1 VTRRVEAVSTRSRSA
16 PPLEDDLRLPRPPGV
31 VRRFW
36 SRHPVLADVLI
47 ALLSLLLTLTPA
59 STFRDPGGAPHP
71 AGIPLVILTVIACGL
86 LLRRRQW
93 PLIVFIVSYVL
104 AAAFLFAP
112 TPIGSVLLLFTSYS
126 LAVYRSSR
134 VAWLGFGIGI
144 GSLTLLSAVLTLVG
158 VTDLAI
164 ALNSIVSELMLSLV
178 GTLIGVNIGGRKRYV
193 EAIIDRSR
201 QLLRERDQQGRIAA
215 SAERARIAREM
226 HDIVSHSLTVIVA
239 LTEGAAATPDADRA
253 RAANA
258 QAAQTARSALRE
270 MRSMLGV
277 LRDDSGGSAPLL
289 PLDEDLVATAV
300 ESARAAGF
308 PVTLRTST
316 TRTDSRALPRQVR
329 FAVGRVVQ
337 EGLTNAMR
345 HAPAASSIDVIVTAG
360 DRQVRAEV
368 RNDGVTDQTGPGGY
382 GLRGLRERI
391 ALAGGTL
398 QAGRVGAATW
408 HVVAEIPCP
417 DEDPDDAGVPGD
429 GAAPQAATVTPR
441 EPSASPTPPPP
452 ETS

>member
-1 VTRRVEAVSTRSRSA
+1 MSTRSRSA

-36 SRHPVLADVLI
+36 SRHPVLADLLI
-47 ALLSLLLTLTPA
+47 ALLSLFLTLTPA
-59 STFRDPGGAPHP
+59 STFRGAGGAAHP
-71 AGIPLVILTVIACGL
+71 AAIPLVVLTVVACGL

-93 PLIVFIVSYVL
+93 PLFVFIVSFVL

-126 LAVYRSSR
+126 LAVYGSSR
-134 VAWLGFGIGI
+134 AAWRGFGIGI
-144 GSLTLLSAVLTLVG
+144 GALAILAGTLTLSG
-158 VTDLAI
+158 VIDLAI

-178 GTLIGVNIGGRKRYV
+178 GTLIGVNVGGRKRYL
-193 EAIIDRSR
+193 EALIDRSR
-201 QLLRERDQQGRIAA
+201 QLLRERDQQGQIAA
-215 SAERARIAREM
+215 AAERARIAREM

-239 LTEGAAATPDADRA
+239 LTEGAAATSDVDRA
-253 RAANA
+253 RAASA

-277 LRDDSGGSAPLL
+277 LRDESDDTAPLL
-289 PLDEDLVATAV
+289 PADEDLVAGAV

-316 TRTDSRALPRQVR
+316 SGPASGATTRATARPLPRNVR

-345 HAPAASSIDVIVTAG
+345 HAPAATSIDVTVAVG
-360 DRQVRAEV
+360 ERHVRAEV
-368 RNDGVTDQTGPGGY
+368 RNDGVVAQTVAGGY
-382 GLRGLRERI
+382 GLRGLRERV
-391 ALAGGTL
+391 ALVGGTL
-398 QAGRVGAATW
+398 SSGRVGAGAWQLT
-408 HVVAEIPCP
+408 AEIPYAD
-417 DEDPDDAGVPGD
+417 DESD
-429 GAAPQAATVTPR
+429 GAILPAALHTPD
-441 EPSASPTPPPP
+441 SPTPDPPTPASP
-452 ETS
+452 EKP

>member
-1 VTRRVEAVSTRSRSA
+1 VSTRSRSA

-36 SRHPVLADVLI
+36 SRHPVLADLLL

-59 STFRDPGGAPHP
+59 STFRGAGGAPHP
-71 AGIPLVILTVIACGL
+71 AGIPLVVFTVVACGL
-86 LLRRRQW
+86 LVRRRQW
-93 PLIVFIVSYVL
+93 PLTVFVVSFVL

-134 VAWLGFGIGI
+134 AAWRGFGIGI
-144 GSLTLLSAVLTLVG
+144 GALSLLAASLTLFGVIELS
-158 VTDLAI
+158 I

-178 GTLIGVNIGGRKRYV
+178 GTLIGVNVGGRKRYL
-193 EAIIDRSR
+193 EALIDRSR

-239 LTEGAAATPDADRA
+239 LTEGAAATADVERA

-277 LRDDSGGSAPLL
+277 LRDESDAPAPLL
-289 PLDEDLVATAV
+289 PADEDLVAGAV
-300 ESARAAGF
+300 DSARAAGF
-308 PVTLRTST
+308 PVTLRTATTPAT
-316 TRTDSRALPRQVR
+316 TRPLPRNVR

-345 HAPAASSIDVIVTAG
+345 HAPAATSIDVIVTV
-360 DRQVRAEV
+360 DERHVRAEV
-368 RNDGVTDQTGPGGY
+368 RNDGVTDQPTAGGY

-391 ALAGGTL
+391 ALVGGTL
-398 QAGRVGAATW
+398 SSGRVGTGAW
-408 HVVAEIPCP
+408 QLRAEIPLA
-417 DEDPDDAGVPGD
+417 DEEPGD
-429 GAAPQAATVTPR
+429 TVLPAAVTETLSARQDSQAVPPPDRAAPP
-441 EPSASPTPPPP
+441 ASPSS
-452 ETS
+452 ERS